1 MEFKNGRMEP
11 DMRVNGKKIK
21 HVNKKKSKK
30 KKIYSSKKIKIKNIL
45 IFFFLIIFRWQ
56 RKIFSRRW

>member
-21 HVNKKKSKK
+21 HVNK

-56 RKIFSRRW
+56 RKILSRRW

>member
-30 KKIYSSKKIKIKNIL
+30 NKFILRKKKK
-45 IFFFLIIFRWQ
+45 
-56 RKIFSRRW
+56 